1 MVTYHT
7 EKVYLQHM
15 KSFGFNDSSALDR
28 ALKAKRQIEREKA
41 NTKADADRVQKDK
54 EKKGE
59 ALPPIVEQAYKQILE
74 KLKDPAYVVDM
85 DSFKKH
91 TEDGQEKGVYSP
103 EEVEKDKAEVSRLN
117 GIFQKDVTPEHENA
131 NKMAKLFEGILMEQS
146 ELSNWL
152 GENAK
157 TVMTAPFDDYKNGV
171 DMYAEWSNADEGAKL
186 LALAVDITFS
196 PMALNKK
203 FDRIK
208 DEIDRDE
215 LGQIKYFRDE
225 HGDFMGRRTNV
236 PRAVIGV
243 SPRVIQ
249 DLSALLVN
257 KDNAKL
263 GVHPVQRLIVEQIS
277 EQLTVM
283 RNYAEESGSNNAL
296 RAYTQA
302 LSVIN
307 SLVEE
312 KTGEGAPELGM
323 LAYDTV
329 ANAIKLK
336 AKNTFGVKV
345 QK

>member
-1 MVTYHT
+1 
-7 EKVYLQHM
+7 M
-15 KSFGFNDSSALDR
+15 KSFGFNDSGALDR
-28 ALKAKRQIEREKA
+28 ALKAKRQLERDRL
-41 NTKADADRVQKDK
+41 NTKADSDRIQKDK

-59 ALPPIVEQAYKQILE
+59 ALPPVIEQAYKQMLE
-74 KLKDPAYVVDM
+74 KLKDPAYAVEM

-91 TEDGQEKGVYSP
+91 TVDGQEKGVYAP
-103 EEVEKDKAEVSRLN
+103 EEVERDKAEVARLN
-117 GIFQKDVTPEHENA
+117 TIFQKDVTPEHENA

-171 DMYAEWSNADEGAKL
+171 DMYAEWNNAEEGTKL

-196 PMALNKK
+196 PMALTKK

-208 DEIDRDE
+208 DEINRDE

-225 HGDFMGRRTNV
+225 YGDFMGRRTNV

-249 DLSALLVN
+249 ELSALLVH

-263 GVHPVQRLIVEQIS
+263 GSHPVQRLIVEQIH
-277 EQLTVM
+277 EQLTAM
-283 RNYAEESGSNNAL
+283 RDYAQEVGSNNAL

-307 SLVEE
+307 SLVKE

-323 LAYDTV
+323 LAYDNV

-336 AKNTFGVKV
+336 AKNTFEVKA
-345 QK
+345 